1 MADIKLN
8 LGGNKFTLNSTI
20 CSGTL
25 LFDGDYI
32 FINSREFLQFS
43 INEEIV
49 SGLFGLK
56 KKNYK
61 LIIKT
66 HKYDY
71 LHKCDDDNVYE
82 MYLPASELQNAIAI
96 EKMLHEDIQRN
107 MESYNFQKQ
116 HVFMEISVVGVTY
129 QNEDGSDRQK
139 ILRSF
144 ALGHERIN
152 TITFNEYQYDNEP
165 ALYVLVN
172 DKIVGNVPANLVKKI
187 LEIST
192 KDFTVTNYEILG
204 GRGKDSHGIKI
215 PYGMKI
221 NVRAKK

>member
-1 MADIKLN
+1 MADITIN
-8 LGGNKFTLNSTI
+8 LGANKFSLNPII

-25 LFDGDYI
+25 LFNGNYI
-32 FINSREFLQFS
+32 FISSMEFLQFE
-43 INEEIV
+43 INDEITT
-49 SGLFGLK
+49 GLFGLK
-56 KKNYK
+56 KKKYK
-61 LIIKT
+61 LVIRT

-71 LHKCDDDNVYE
+71 VKKCDDDRVYE
-82 MYLPASELQNAIAI
+82 MALPSSELQSAMEI
-96 EKMLHEDIQRN
+96 EKLLREDIKRN
-107 MESYNFQKQ
+107 VESYNFQKS
-116 HVFMEISVVGVTY
+116 HIFKEIHVVGVTY

-144 ALGHERIN
+144 ALGHERID
-152 TITFNEYQYDNEP
+152 TIMFNEYQYNNEP

-172 DKIVGNVPANLVKKI
+172 DKIVGNVPANLVQDL

-192 KDFTVTNYEILG
+192 KDFTITNYEITG
-204 GRGKDSHGIKI
+204 GRGKDSHGVKI